1 LIGAKE
7 GFIVAGGQGEGNSL
21 TQLSSPYGMI
31 VDHLGSVY
39 VADSHNQRIMC
50 WSKGSKEGRV
60 IVGGNGKGQQS
71 NQISFPVGLSF
82 DRQGHLYVVD
92 CSNHRVQKFEIDL
105 K

>member
-1 LIGAKE
+1 
-7 GFIVAGGQGEGNSL
+7 
-21 TQLSSPYGMI
+21 
-31 VDHLGSVY
+31 
-39 VADSHNQRIMC
+39 MC
-50 WSKGSKEGRV
+50 WLKGSKEGRV

-92 CSNHRVQKFEIDL
+92 CSNHRVEKFEVDL